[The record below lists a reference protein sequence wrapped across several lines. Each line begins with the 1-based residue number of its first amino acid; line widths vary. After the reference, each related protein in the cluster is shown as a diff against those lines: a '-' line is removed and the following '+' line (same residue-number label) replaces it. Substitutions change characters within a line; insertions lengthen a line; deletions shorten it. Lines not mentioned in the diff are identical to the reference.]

1 MMVMQAVKAVKQT
14 LVDKKQ
20 EGWTEGTATVRKG
33 KWELLKKV
41 STLTT
46 ATIYISTVSKSFRT
60 NYRYY

>member
-46 ATIYISTVSKSFRT
+46 ATIYPL
-60 NYRYY
+60 